1 MAKRLRVRDKLLLG
15 LAILGDLYFEVAE
28 PLSAQLGKIKGVL
41 PPDYKSTNFTAA
53 VSKMLKTGYMEKV
66 IKNREPYLR
75 LTSAGKKNLIRDFPL
90 FSLRKKKWDGKWR
103 IVIYDIPDEKKWL
116 REQLQRKLKELG
128 FGMIKESTYITP
140 FDVAEDLREFIIAQK
155 LDEFV
160 FVCVARQI
168 FAGDEKF
175 LAEKIWNLEKL
186 NEEYFKLYQKIKEGK
201 NKDEIFSDYEEILRR
216 DPFLPKEFLPDDWL
230 GDKVY
235 QEIKKIIGGKK

>member
-15 LAILGDLYFEVAE
+15 LAIFGDLYFEVAE

-41 PPDYKSTNFTAA
+41 PPNYKSTNFAA
-53 VSKMLKTGYMEKV
+53 TVSKMLKTGYIEKV
-66 IKNREPYLR
+66 IKKREPYFR
-75 LTSAGKKNLIRDFPL
+75 LTSAGKKTLVRDFPI

-116 REQLQRKLKELG
+116 REQLQSKLKELG

-160 FVCVARQI
+160 FVCVAKQI
-168 FAGDEKF
+168 FAEDERL
-175 LAEKIWNLEKL
+175 LADKIWGLEKL
-186 NEEYFKLYQKIKEGK
+186 NERYLELYQKIKEGK
-201 NKDEIFSDYEEILRR
+201 NKDEIFSDYEEILRD
-216 DPFLPKEFLPDDWL
+216 DPCLPKEFLSDDWL

-235 QEIKKIIGGKK
+235 QEVKRMIKG